1 MAACRSQRDRYYSNC
16 RAWCCRQTSA
26 STRGS
31 LRRPIPASRRS
42 FSPGSIPAKRRAADA
57 AGEPVTVPAGSTLVV
72 RATGKLHL
80 DVAGSG
86 GVTTVNEA
94 THAPSGTEEHRFK
107 IAATGTATLR
117 GVGDDQTWA
126 FNATPH
132 KPPTIALTK
141 DPEQQNRGAM
151 LLSYRVEDDY
161 GATEAHATFARKDE
175 PAAKGD
181 GPASAVRAARFLAGP
196 AAGAHQ
202 ERRRADHQGRDR
214 SSLGRRRGGHHAHGA
229 R

>member
-1 MAACRSQRDRYYSNC
+1 
-16 RAWCCRQTSA
+16 
-26 STRGS
+26 
-31 LRRPIPASRRS
+31 
-42 FSPGSIPAKRRAADA
+42 
-57 AGEPVTVPAGSTLVV
+57 VPAGSTLVV

-86 GVTTVNEA
+86 GVTAVNEA
-94 THAPSGTEEHRFK
+94 AHAPSGTEEHRFK

-117 GVGDDQTWA
+117 GVGDDLTWA
-126 FNATPH
+126 FNATPD

-175 PAAKGD
+175 PAA
-181 GPASAVRAARFLAGP
+181 RATARI
-196 AAGAHQ
+196 
-202 ERRRADHQGRDR
+202 RCTGRPI
-214 SSLGRRRGGHHAHGA
+214 S
-229 R
+229 